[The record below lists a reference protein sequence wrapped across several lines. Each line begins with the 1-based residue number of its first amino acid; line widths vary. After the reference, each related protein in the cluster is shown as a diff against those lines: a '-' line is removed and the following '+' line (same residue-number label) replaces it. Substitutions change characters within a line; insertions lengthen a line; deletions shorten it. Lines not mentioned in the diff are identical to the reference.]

1 MEKWL
6 FLVFDIAV
14 SPFSWLVITFTF
26 IAFWNTIIY
35 LASLILIALPF
46 TKIITERLKSEERA
60 EANENYCAVLN
71 PISKKEYIS
80 NCTWFNW
87 QDIEIKYVVMCCYK
101 KFFLIKCDYSYLC
114 EWIIVWTLWNTHT
127 HTQNKIKLY
136 AVLTIYFI
144 IIYFKFRLHF
154 QTLFVILYGIDSCTV
169 QTNSSFVP
177 L

>member
-1 MEKWL
+1 MEH
-6 FLVFDIAV
+6 
-14 SPFSWLVITFTF
+14 
-26 IAFWNTIIY
+26 
-35 LASLILIALPF
+35 
-46 TKIITERLKSEERA
+46 
-60 EANENYCAVLN
+60 
-71 PISKKEYIS
+71 
-80 NCTWFNW
+80 
-87 QDIEIKYVVMCCYK
+87 
-101 KFFLIKCDYSYLC
+101 
-114 EWIIVWTLWNTHT
+114 THT